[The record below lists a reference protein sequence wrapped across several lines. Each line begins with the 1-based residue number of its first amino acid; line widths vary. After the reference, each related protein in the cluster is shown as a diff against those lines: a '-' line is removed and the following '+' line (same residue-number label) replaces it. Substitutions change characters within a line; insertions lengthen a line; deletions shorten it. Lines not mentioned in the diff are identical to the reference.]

1 MQTSSVSVWC
11 AAVGLALAGL
21 AGCGSSSEEPTVK
34 PRDASAVGQDPY
46 LIEHPVYI
54 RAPDIPEDNPMTK
67 QGVEL
72 GRHLFYD
79 VRLSGPNTQS
89 CASCHKQ
96 EYAFTDGLAVAK
108 GAHGRSIK
116 RNTMALVN
124 LAWAPQF
131 MWDGKVSSIEEQ
143 VLLPIQHPDEMDQDL
158 NLLVDE
164 LRADPDYVKRFSGAF
179 DPVVEG
185 EPESAV
191 TTQNVAR
198 ALAQFVRSLVSFN
211 APIDGLIDEQFK
223 FNDQQHRGADLLT
236 EMLPRGAANGT
247 PDLCNECHNQL
258 EGLAPNGTLEMM
270 GLFTGRGYASNGL
283 PVDEGDKGREE
294 VTGRIE
300 DIGLFSIPTIRN
312 IAVTGPYMHDG
323 RFETLEEVVRHYN
336 EHIQATADDRL
347 KLDGAPMKM
356 GLTDEDVEAIVELL
370 NLFTDERFLTNPAY
384 GDPNAE
390 ASEAG

>member
-1 MQTSSVSVWC
+1 MQTSSVSAWC

-34 PRDASAVGQDPY
+34 PQDPSAVGQDPY

-54 RAPDIPEDNPMTK
+54 RAPDIPEDNPMSEAK
-67 QGVEL
+67 VEL

-79 VRLSGPNTQS
+79 TRLSGNQTQA

-108 GAHGRSIK
+108 GPRPLHQAQHHGAGQSRLGAPVHVGRQGLVDRRTSAASDSAPR
-116 RNTMALVN
+116 RNG
-124 LAWAPQF
+124 P
-131 MWDGKVSSIEEQ
+131 GS
-143 VLLPIQHPDEMDQDL
+143 

-164 LRADPDYVKRFSGAF
+164 LRADPDYVKRFASAF
-179 DPVVEG
+179 DPLVEG

-191 TTQNVAR
+191 TTQNMAR
-198 ALAQFVRSLVSFN
+198 ALAQFVRSLVRFS

-223 FNDQQHRGADLLT
+223 FNDQQHPGADLLT
-236 EMLPRGAANGT
+236 EMLPRGQPTAPRPLQRVPQPARGAGSQGHARNDGVVYR
-247 PDLCNECHNQL
+247 PQVRL
-258 EGLAPNGTLEMM
+258 E
-270 GLFTGRGYASNGL
+270 RL

-300 DIGLFSIPTIRN
+300 DIGLFSIPTMRN

-347 KLDGAPMKM
+347 KLDGAPAKW
-356 GLTDEDVEAIVELL
+356 G
-370 NLFTDERFLTNPAY
+370 
-384 GDPNAE
+384 
-390 ASEAG
+390 